1 MRILPATQFRGR
13 FTLPGDK
20 SLSHRLAIL
29 GALAHGESRFGNF
42 STADDCAATLRCLEG
57 LGVVARR
64 QGRSVEVVG
73 RGPEGLSAP
82 SSPLDAANS
91 GSTLRMLAG
100 VVAGRPFR
108 TVITGDAS
116 LRRRPVER
124 VAEPLRMMG
133 ARATSTDGKAP
144 LTIDGG
150 ALKAMTWAMTTPSA
164 QVKSAVLLAG
174 LQAEG
179 RTTIV
184 EPAST
189 RDHTERLLPAF
200 GVPVSVKGA
209 EVSVTGGA
217 RLHPVAMDVP
227 GDVSSAAFLVV
238 AGLIVPDGFIHVE
251 NVLLNPRRIA
261 FLDVLRRM
269 GAQVETGIRREDPE
283 PVGWIEARSSRLGSA
298 TIAAEEVPAL
308 IDEVPILAVAA
319 ACGEGELV
327 VRGAAELRVKE
338 SDRIAALA
346 EGLRRLGGRAE
357 EHDDGLT
364 VFGGTPLSGATV
376 RSHGDHRIAMAFAI
390 AGLAASGETEIEDAG
405 CIAVSFPE
413 FPSLIERGR
422 KGER

>member
-1 MRILPATQFRGR
+1 
-13 FTLPGDK
+13 
-20 SLSHRLAIL
+20 
-29 GALAHGESRFGNF
+29 
-42 STADDCAATLRCLEG
+42 
-57 LGVVARR
+57 
-64 QGRSVEVVG
+64 
-73 RGPEGLSAP
+73 
-82 SSPLDAANS
+82 
-91 GSTLRMLAG
+91 
-100 VVAGRPFR
+100 
-108 TVITGDAS
+108 
-116 LRRRPVER
+116 
-124 VAEPLRMMG
+124 
-133 ARATSTDGKAP
+133 
-144 LTIDGG
+144 IDGG
-150 ALKAMTWAMTTPSA
+150 PLKAMTWAMTTPSA

-174 LQAEG
+174 LQADG
-179 RTTIV
+179 RTTIL

-209 EVSVTGGA
+209 EVSVAGGA

-227 GDVSSAAFLVV
+227 GDVSSAAFLIV
-238 AGLIVPDGFIHVE
+238 AGLIVPDAFLHVE

-269 GAQVETGIRREDPE
+269 GAQIEIGIRREDPE

-327 VRGAAELRVKE
+327 VHGAAELRVKE

-346 EGLRRLGGRAE
+346 EGLRRLGGRVE
-357 EHDDGLT
+357 EHPDGLT
-364 VFGGTPLSGATV
+364 VVGGTPLRGASV